1 VSDPA
6 TDLPG
11 APDGRRSTSTWSRLL
26 LGWRRVSARLRLG
39 PLVVACLIALLL
51 GMAVGRVSAPGAA
64 AGAAQAIE
72 TAILPLAL
80 DADGV
85 WNAASGDRQ
94 PVAEGLVALR
104 RDADPVPVQ
113 TWAEGWLASYDG
125 VLLQLAGLDLPP
137 SARPV
142 QRQYITAVT
151 LSRDAVEV
159 LGHAAEI
166 DDPDAR
172 RDLLTEVGRLRERSE
187 QLTASARASVL
198 DLDGQRAD
206 VSPLPELTSFREGRR
221 G

>member
-1 VSDPA
+1 MSDA
-6 TDLPG
+6 
-11 APDGRRSTSTWSRLL
+11 APDVPDAVAGTRSTSTWSRLL
-26 LGWRRVSARLRLG
+26 LRWRRLSARLRLG
-39 PLVVACLIALLL
+39 PLVVACLIALLV
-51 GMAVGRVSAPGAA
+51 GVVVGRLTSPGAH

-80 DADGV
+80 DADGI
-85 WNAASGDRQ
+85 WNSASGDRE
-94 PVAEGLVALR
+94 PVAAGLVALR
-104 RDADPVPVQ
+104 RDGDPVPVQ
-113 TWAEGWLASYDG
+113 TWSAAWLDSYDG
-125 VLLQLAGLDLPP
+125 VLLQLAGLDMPA

-172 RDLLTEVGRLRERSE
+172 RDLLTEVGRLRQRSE
-187 QLTASARASVL
+187 QLTAAARASVV

-206 VSPLPELTSFREGRR
+206 VSPLPELTSFLEGRR